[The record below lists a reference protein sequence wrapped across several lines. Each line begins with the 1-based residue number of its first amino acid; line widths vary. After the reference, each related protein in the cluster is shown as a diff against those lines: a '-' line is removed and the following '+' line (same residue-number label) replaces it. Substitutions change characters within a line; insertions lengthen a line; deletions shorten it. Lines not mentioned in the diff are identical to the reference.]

1 MSQREY
7 WSEAMEK
14 RYKRRRLEL
23 WPKLPLKG
31 QFVSKIFFCNFWQFL
46 LLMNQKSCN
55 TTSDAGTNF
64 WLLITYLLSNQ
75 SFWYNSF
82 CFFFKIHIFWE
93 GHTIWNN
100 LPLWK
105 WKVTVLQ
112 KISLV
117 FLTKLDKNWVAI

>member
-31 QFVSKIFFCNFWQFL
+31 HFFSKIFFAIFDNS
-46 LLMNQKSCN
+46 LMSHVKSSN
-55 TTSDAGTNF
+55 AGTDF

-75 SFWYNSF
+75 SFWYNIF
-82 CFFFKIHIFWE
+82 CFFCKIHIF
-93 GHTIWNN
+93 
-100 LPLWK
+100 
-105 WKVTVLQ
+105 
-112 KISLV
+112 
-117 FLTKLDKNWVAI
+117 